1 MALGAP
7 FRGDVTMS
15 RARQTP
21 SPAGWAV
28 IGGGMMGMTLA
39 NRLARA
45 GRAVT
50 LYEAADHVGGLA
62 APWSIGD
69 VVWDRHYHVIL
80 PSDQALLA
88 LLDEIGLASD
98 LRWART
104 RTGVYVDG
112 RVHSVSNSLEML
124 MFPALGLVDKVRL
137 AATILLASRL
147 KDVRPLERETVEA
160 WLRRWSGDRT
170 YERFWRP
177 LLRSK
182 LGDNHRI
189 ASAAFIWA
197 TIQRLYAA
205 RRTGMK
211 REVFGYVSGGYAR
224 VLSRFEEVLRADGVR
239 IETGRPVEPL
249 RVVASGVEVLRAGR
263 PPARY
268 QYAVLTTP
276 CPVAARLCPDLAPA
290 ERDRLLAVRYMG
302 IACASLLLKRPL
314 AGFYVT
320 NLLDEGLPFTGVIE
334 MSALTGTDP
343 FGGRTLV
350 YLPRYLSPE
359 DPFLSAP
366 DDEVRDSFLA
376 GIARMFP
383 DVRPGDV
390 EAFRLS
396 RVPYVMALPTLRYSE
411 RVPPVRTSLPGVFL
425 VNSAQIVAGTL
436 NVNETVALAERASR
450 ELLALEG
457 TP

>member
-1 MALGAP
+1 M
-7 FRGDVTMS
+7 TMS
-15 RARQTP
+15 RARLTP
-21 SPAGWAV
+21 SHTGWAV

-39 NRLARA
+39 HRLARA

-50 LYEAADHVGGLA
+50 LYESADHVGGLA
-62 APWSIGD
+62 AAWRIGD

-104 RTGVYVDG
+104 RTGVFADG
-112 RVHSVSNSLEML
+112 RLYSVSNALEML
-124 MFPALGLVDKVRL
+124 MFPALGLVDKARL
-137 AATILLASRL
+137 AATILIASRIR
-147 KDVRPLERETVEA
+147 DFRALERQTVEA
-160 WLRRWSGDRT
+160 WLRRWSGNRT
-170 YERFWRP
+170 YERFWMP

-182 LGDNHRI
+182 LGDHHRL

-224 VLSRFEEVLRADGVR
+224 ILARFEEVLRAGGVG
-239 IETGRPVEPL
+239 IETGCPVE
-249 RVVASGVEVLRAGR
+249 RIRAAASGVEVLRAGR
-263 PPARY
+263 PPTRHEC
-268 QYAVLTTP
+268 AVLTTP
-276 CPVAARLCPDLAPA
+276 CPVAVRLCPDLTLA

-314 AGFYVT
+314 GGFYVT

-334 MSALTGTDP
+334 MSALTGTGP
-343 FGGRTLV
+343 FKGRTLV

-359 DPFLSAP
+359 DPVMRAP

-376 GIARMFP
+376 GLARMFP
-383 DVRPGDV
+383 GLRAGDV

-396 RVPYVMALPTLRYSE
+396 RVLYVMALPTLRYSE
-411 RVPPVRTSLPGVFL
+411 RVPPMRTSLHGVFL

-436 NVNETVALAERASR
+436 NVNETVTLAERSAR

>member
-1 MALGAP
+1 MALGAFFP
-7 FRGDVTMS
+7 GDVTMS

-21 SPAGWAV
+21 PDAGWAV
-28 IGGGMMGMTLA
+28 IGGGMLGMTLA
-39 NRLARA
+39 HRLARA

-50 LYEAADHVGGLA
+50 LYESADRLGGLA
-62 APWSIGD
+62 VAWRIGD

-104 RTGVYVDG
+104 RTGVFADG
-112 RVHSVSNSLEML
+112 RLHSVSNPLEML
-124 MFPALGLVDKVRL
+124 MFPAIGLVDKVRL
-137 AATILLASRL
+137 AATVLLASRIR
-147 KDVRPLERETVEA
+147 DFRPLERETAEA

-211 REVFGYVSGGYAR
+211 REVFGTVSGGYAR
-224 VLSRFEEVLRADGVR
+224 ILSRFEEVLLADGVR
-239 IETGRPVEPL
+239 IETGRPVE
-249 RVVASGVEVLRAGR
+249 RVRPTSSGVEVRFPDAA
-263 PPARY
+263 PARHGR
-268 QYAVLTTP
+268 AVLTTP
-276 CPVAARLCPDLAPA
+276 CPVVAGACPDLTAA

-314 AGFYVT
+314 GGFYVT

-334 MSALTGTDP
+334 MTTLTGTAP
-343 FGGRTLV
+343 FGGRTLA

-359 DPFLSAP
+359 DPMLSAP
-366 DDEVRDSFLA
+366 DDEVRGSFLA
-376 GIARMFP
+376 GLARMFP
-383 DVRPGDV
+383 EVRPGDV
-390 EAFRLS
+390 EAFRVS
-396 RVPYVMALPTLRYSE
+396 RVPYVMAIPTLRFSE
-411 RVPPVRTSLPGVFL
+411 RVPPMRTSLPGVFL
-425 VNSAQIVAGTL
+425 VNSSQIVAGTL
-436 NVNETVALAERASR
+436 NVNETVTLAERAAR
-450 ELLALEG
+450 ELLASEE